1 MPTVVRF
8 TAAALLVVLAAACAD
23 SRTTPSTPLSV
34 ATDTL
39 PPTTD
44 TVSPMPT
51 ASVRPSSTGHHPADG
66 SSLASCKD
74 ADCEVEVRAGDRLR
88 IDKRFGVQRITI
100 SSLDPDEATIALL
113 GFTGGLQAEGA
124 NVSISSSCVNGR
136 CRDEGKLSLAPGR
149 SARINNLRLEVPYLS
164 RDHAILRLTPR

>member
-23 SRTTPSTPLSV
+23 SRTAPSTPLSV
-34 ATDTL
+34 ATGTL

-44 TVSPMPT
+44 ALSPVPT
-51 ASVRPSSTGHHPADG
+51 ASVRPSATGGHPAAG

-74 ADCEVEVRAGDRLR
+74 ADCEVEVRVGDRLR
-88 IDKRFGVQRITI
+88 IDKRFGVQRLTI
-100 SSLDPDEATIALL
+100 SSLDPDEVTIALL
-113 GFTGGLQAEGA
+113 GFTGGLRAEGA

-149 SARINNLRLEVPYLS
+149 SARINDLRLEVPYLS
-164 RDHAILRLTPR
+164 GDHAVLRLTPR

>member
-1 MPTVVRF
+1 MPTLVRF
-8 TAAALLVVLAAACAD
+8 TATALLVVVAAACAD
-23 SRTTPSTPLSV
+23 SRTAPSTPLSA

-44 TVSPMPT
+44 TPPPTPT
-51 ASVRPSSTGHHPADG
+51 ASMRPSATGPHPADG

-88 IDKRFGVQRITI
+88 IDKRFGVQRLTI
-100 SSLDPDEATIALL
+100 SSLDPDEVTIALL
-113 GFTGGLQAEGA
+113 GFTGGLQVEGA
-124 NVSISSSCVNGR
+124 NVSITGSCVNGR

-149 SARINNLRLEVPYLS
+149 SARINNLRLELPYLS
-164 RDHAILRLTPR
+164 GDHAVLRLTPR